1 MATRTFAFG
10 DIHGDLSALLRLLER
25 LPTLS
30 ADDTLVFLGDYLDR
44 GPDSAGVVELL
55 ARDLP
60 RRGPARV
67 VCLLGNHEDAWLR
80 VLREDGWPAF
90 TGVPTNGCR
99 ACAESFLRGQP
110 RPMDGAGLGRVVHT
124 GAFFPGWATAWLE
137 ALPAWY
143 EDEHGIYVHAGLP
156 REDGRW
162 LHPSEVADRQRL
174 LWDRDRDFFTGYDGK
189 PAVCGHTVTRTL
201 PQELSRY
208 TEQDPSDLFW
218 AGRSA
223 FLIDT
228 GAGKPGGFLTALEL
242 PARRV
247 WESR

>member
-1 MATRTFAFG
+1 MSNRTFAIG
-10 DIHGDLSALLRLLER
+10 DVHGDLAALLRLLGR
-25 LPTLS
+25 LPAPT
-30 ADDTLVFLGDYLDR
+30 AGDTLVFLGDYLDR

-60 RRGPARV
+60 RRLPARV

-99 ACAESFLRGQP
+99 ACAESFLR
-110 RPMDGAGLGRVVHT
+110 RESVRLEELARLAHT
-124 GAFFPGWATAWLE
+124 GGFFPGWVGAWLA

-143 EDEHGIYVHAGLP
+143 EDEHAIYVHAGLP
-156 REDGRW
+156 RDDGRW
-162 LHPSEVADRQRL
+162 LHPAEVADRDRL
-174 LWDRDRDFFTGYDGK
+174 LWDRDQRFFLEYDGK
-189 PAVCGHTVTRTL
+189 TVVAGHTVARTL
-201 PQELSRY
+201 PEGLSRY
-208 TEQDPSDLFW
+208 TEDDPADMFW

-228 GAGKPGGFLTALEL
+228 GAGRPGGFLTALEL